1 MTTVL
6 TAKKQS
12 KYYHMESKN
21 FIHRVGIVQR
31 LLPHYRLPF
40 FQELRNFLALRNVK
54 LDLIYGQGN
63 LNDKAKKDQNHLHW
77 GIKLKNFYLP
87 FNFIYQPCLYRLKKY
102 DIVIIEQANKLL
114 INYYLLLK
122 KNFTRQ
128 KVAFWGH
135 GRNYQDN
142 QNSLNNKIKKLY
154 INRVDW
160 WFAYT
165 NKVKD
170 FIVKSGFPKER
181 VTVVQNA
188 IDSGNLIRITESISS
203 QEIESLRSQYSL
215 QNCFVGLF
223 CGGMYKEKRIDFL
236 LDACN
241 QVKKKIPNFC
251 MLFIGGGLDSQLV
264 KNASEK
270 ESWIHYLGPQFG
282 KDKVKYFLIAD
293 VCLNPGLVGLGILD
307 TFALEAPLITT
318 EYQYHSPEIDYLK
331 TNVNGIISRNSLED
345 FSSTVVDVLQDKKLL
360 LKLKMGCKESASVYT
375 MKRMVDNFGKGIL
388 TCLQV

>member
-1 MTTVL
+1 
-6 TAKKQS
+6 
-12 KYYHMESKN
+12 MESKY

-63 LNDKAKKDQNHLHW
+63 LNDKAKKDQDHLHW

-87 FNFIYQPCLYRLKKY
+87 FNLVYQPCLYRLKKY
-102 DIVIIEQANKLL
+102 DMVIIEQANILL

-142 QNSLNNKIKKLY
+142 QDSLNNKIKKLY

-203 QEIESLRSQYSL
+203 QEIESLRSQYGL

-241 QVKKKIPNFC
+241 K
-251 MLFIGGGLDSQLV
+251 
-264 KNASEK
+264 
-270 ESWIHYLGPQFG
+270 
-282 KDKVKYFLIAD
+282 
-293 VCLNPGLVGLGILD
+293 
-307 TFALEAPLITT
+307 
-318 EYQYHSPEIDYLK
+318 
-331 TNVNGIISRNSLED
+331 
-345 FSSTVVDVLQDKKLL
+345 
-360 LKLKMGCKESASVYT
+360 
-375 MKRMVDNFGKGIL
+375 
-388 TCLQV
+388 